1 VYEEYFGLARQ
12 PFRITPDTSLFF
24 DGGHRG
30 DILGALVY
38 AVHRG
43 EGIVKVVGEVGSG
56 KTMLC
61 RMLQIELPDDVEII
75 YIANPSVSPEDIL
88 FVIADEL
95 KFDVKRDASKHE
107 LVSMLQNY
115 LLKRHAENKQVV
127 LFVEEAQGMPLETLE
142 EIRLLSNL
150 ETDQHK
156 LLQIIL
162 FGQPE
167 LDENLANKSIRQ
179 LRERITHDFK
189 LSPLTAEEIHKY
201 LNFRMREVGYKG
213 PELISKKLAQGMAKH
228 SAGLLRRINIL
239 ADKMLLSAF
248 ADDTHNITSKHLMNA
263 VRDSGF
269 SELHYKQNKSPSIIM
284 LMVSGIFALLIL
296 LAAYIGYKQGALAK
310 LSTEIVGSIR
320 APEKE
325 TSKNTFAT
333 APVEEKMNKAAAPS
347 EIQSYVEEV
356 DHQLAGPEVIE
367 PELEVIEP
375 ELRVAEKNN
384 AAIEDGKTGKKQ
396 TLQLQV
402 ANADKI
408 NLLDKKSGSSKKN
421 QQSGVKLDKVTEN
434 QPLEALSSSKITQ
447 NYDAWLQ
454 SKIQQSKKW
463 LKAANRSGVSIQ
475 VMMRSKVA
483 MKELAMYL
491 QNDWPLDLDKTYLY
505 EVKLKDS
512 SIYRVFYGEYP
523 TVTLGN
529 LSIKQLPE
537 SLRVNSPYLHSINRM
552 QEELL

>member
-1 VYEEYFGLARQ
+1 VYEEYFGLNRQ

-43 EGIVKVVGEVGSG
+43 EGIIKVVGEVGSG

-61 RMLQIELPDDVEII
+61 RMLQIELPDSVEII

-107 LVSMLQNY
+107 LVSLLQNY

-167 LDENLANKSIRQ
+167 LDENLANNSIRQ
-179 LRERITHDFK
+179 LRERITHDFN
-189 LSPLTAEEIHKY
+189 LSPLSSEEIHKY
-201 LNFRMREVGYKG
+201 LNFRMREVGYTG
-213 PELISKKLAQGMAKH
+213 PELISKKLAQEMAKH

-248 ADDTHNITSKHLMNA
+248 ADDTHTVTSRHLMNA
-263 VRDSGF
+263 VKDSGF
-269 SELHYKQNKSPSIIM
+269 SELHSKKSKTLSIM
-284 LMVSGIFALLIL
+284 LISAIFLLLIF
-296 LAAYIGYKQGALAK
+296 LAGYLFYKQGYRLAQRGA
-310 LSTEIVGSIR
+310 E
-320 APEKE
+320 
-325 TSKNTFAT
+325 
-333 APVEEKMNKAAAPS
+333 PVRVS
-347 EIQSYVEEV
+347 E
-356 DHQLAGPEVIE
+356 
-367 PELEVIEP
+367 
-375 ELRVAEKNN
+375 AEKNHKAEIIQPTVVN
-384 AAIEDGKTGKKQ
+384 GAVQKEENRTESTTGSPVYAQQLNQQVLATESFKEEVKVAEGIARDIEKNKAFTNK
-396 TLQLQV
+396 V
-402 ANADKI
+402 AQNSVPTEAEV
-408 NLLDKKSGSSKKN
+408 NPVTEMPASSKKN
-421 QQSGVKLDKVTEN
+421 QQSVVKLDKVTEN
-434 QPLEALSSSKITQ
+434 QPLEVLSSSRVPQ

-454 SKIQQSKKW
+454 NKIQQSIKW
-463 LKAANRSGVSIQ
+463 LKEADAHGVSIQ
-475 VMMRSKVA
+475 VMMRSKLA
-483 MKELAMYL
+483 MKELAIYL
-491 QNDWPLDLDKTYLY
+491 QNDWPLELDKTYIY
-505 EVKLKDS
+505 EVKLKDR
-512 SIYRVFYGEYP
+512 SIYRVFYGEYA
-523 TVTLGN
+523 TVSQGHER
-529 LSIKQLPE
+529 IKQLPE
-537 SLRVNSPYLHSINRM
+537 SVRVNSPYLHSIYRM

>member
-1 VYEEYFGLARQ
+1 MYEEYFGLNRQ

-43 EGIVKVVGEVGSG
+43 EGIIKVVGEVGSG

-61 RMLQIELPDDVEII
+61 RMLQVELPDNVEII

-150 ETDQHK
+150 ETDEHK

-167 LDENLANKSIRQ
+167 LDENLSNNSIRQ
-179 LRERITHDFK
+179 LRERITHDFN
-189 LSPLTAEEIHKY
+189 LSPLTSEEIHKY
-201 LNFRMREVGYKG
+201 LNFRMREVGYTG
-213 PELISKKLAQGMAKH
+213 PELISKKLSQEMAKH

-248 ADDTHNITSKHLMNA
+248 ADDTHTITTKHLMNA
-263 VRDSGF
+263 VKDSGF
-269 SELHYKQNKSPSIIM
+269 SELPSKNNKS
-284 LMVSGIFALLIL
+284 VSTLLISAIFLLLIL
-296 LAAYIGYKQGALAK
+296 LAAYILYQQGYRLTGIAAGTVGLTAPPKAEINTPQAIEEPTQTK
-310 LSTEIVGSIR
+310 ENIVGSYSDPR
-320 APEKE
+320 AY
-325 TSKNTFAT
+325 A
-333 APVEEKMNKAAAPS
+333 
-347 EIQSYVEEV
+347 EEV
-356 DHQLAGPEVIE
+356 DQQL
-367 PELEVIEP
+367 
-375 ELRVAEKNN
+375 VAADTPKEDTKPAESIVEDKVQEK
-384 AAIEDGKTGKKQ
+384 AAIETNVQ
-396 TLQLQV
+396 NSV
-402 ANADKI
+402 VVEREANPVTEMAD
-408 NLLDKKSGSSKKN
+408 SSKKK
-421 QQSGVKLDKVTEN
+421 QQSTAKLDKVTEN
-434 QPLEALSSSKITQ
+434 QPLEVVSSSEMPQ
-447 NYDAWLQ
+447 NYEAWLQ
-454 SKIQQSKKW
+454 KKIQQSAKW
-463 LKAANRSGVSIQ
+463 LKQADSSGVSIQ

-483 MKELAMYL
+483 MNDLAIYL
-491 QNDWPLDLDKTYLY
+491 QNDWPLDLDKTYIY
-505 EVKLKDS
+505 EVKLKDR

-523 TVTLGN
+523 TVSLGH
-529 LSIKQLPE
+529 SRIKQLPE
-537 SLRVNSPYLHSINRM
+537 SVRVNSPYLHSIYRM